1 MTTLADYERA
11 LLNSFAG
18 ARAKSIVWN
27 MALAAALKWL
37 ENDVL
42 ADRSSFTVSDAGRA
56 AATRAGERL

>member
-42 ADRSSFTVSDAGRA
+42 VERSRFAVTDAGRA
-56 AATRAGERL
+56 ATTRAGERL

>member
-42 ADRSSFTVSDAGRA
+42 VERSRFAVTDARRSA
-56 AATRAGERL
+56 RTRPGQRL

>member
-27 MALAAALKWL
+27 MAMAAALKWIEIDGL
-37 ENDVL
+37 VE
-42 ADRSSFTVSDAGRA
+42 RSRFTVTDAGRA
-56 AATRAGERL
+56 ATTRAGERL

>member
-42 ADRSSFTVSDAGRA
+42 VERSSFTVSDAGRA
-56 AATRAGERL
+56 AATRAGQRL

>member
-27 MALAAALKWL
+27 MAMAAALKWIESDGL
-37 ENDVL
+37 VE
-42 ADRSSFTVSDAGRA
+42 RSRFTVTDAGRA
-56 AATRAGERL
+56 ATTRAGERL

>member
-27 MALAAALKWL
+27 MAVAALKWL
-37 ENDVL
+37 ENDGLV
-42 ADRSSFTVSDAGRA
+42 DRSSFTVSDAGRA

>member
-56 AATRAGERL
+56 AATRAGQRL

>member
-18 ARAKSIVWN
+18 ARAKSIAWN
-27 MALAAALKWL
+27 MAVTAALKWL

-42 ADRSSFTVSDAGRA
+42 VDRSSFTVSDAGRA

>member
-1 MTTLADYERA
+1 MTTLADHERA

-18 ARAKSIVWN
+18 ARAKWLVWN

-42 ADRSSFTVSDAGRA
+42 VERSSFTVSDAGRA
-56 AATRAGERL
+56 AATRAGQRL